1 MGKTV
6 IIFSTITGNAFKLAE
21 AAADVIPNHAGP
33 YNIRYVN
40 DEVIDTFDTFVLA
53 YWCDKGSADPDTIEL
68 IGKLH
73 GKKLIVIGSLGV
85 EPDTKH
91 GRDVF
96 ARVSE
101 LASAD
106 NILLGHYL
114 CQGAIDLART
124 GKKLRDGK
132 ISPIRFE
139 RQKLS
144 QGHPDAA
151 DLANCRAAVAKFIS
165 GDVSEPLTADEAAS
179 GVTTK
184 A

>member
-21 AAADVIPNHAGP
+21 AAASVLLEHAGP

-53 YWCDKGSADPDTIEL
+53 YWCDKGSADPDTIAL
-68 IGKLH
+68 LRRLH
-73 GKKLIVIGSLGV
+73 GKRLIVIGSLGV
-85 EPDTKH
+85 APDTKH
-91 GRDVF
+91 GKDVF
-96 ARVSE
+96 ARVSA
-101 LASAD
+101 LAAED
-106 NILLGHYL
+106 NTLLGHYL

-132 ISPIRFE
+132 ITPEHFE

-144 QGHPDAA
+144 QGHPDEN
-151 DLANCRAAVAKFIS
+151 DLAGCRAAVRAFLK
-165 GDVSEPLTADEAAS
+165 DA
-179 GVTTK
+179 
-184 A
+184 

>member
-21 AAADVIPNHAGP
+21 AAASVLPEHAGP

-53 YWCDKGSADPDTIEL
+53 YWCDKGSADPDTIAL
-68 IGKLH
+68 IRRLYGKR
-73 GKKLIVIGSLGV
+73 LIVIGS
-85 EPDTKH
+85 DTKH
-91 GRDVF
+91 GKDVF
-96 ARVSE
+96 ARVSA
-101 LASAD
+101 LAAED
-106 NILLGHYL
+106 NTLLGHYL

-132 ISPIRFE
+132 ITQAHFE

-144 QGHPDAA
+144 QGHPDEN
-151 DLANCRAAVAKFIS
+151 DLAGCRAAVRAFLK
-165 GDVSEPLTADEAAS
+165 DA
-179 GVTTK
+179 
-184 A
+184 